1 MSRLNPRASRVL
13 EFELTYRQEAR
24 VEAGPSLDLA
34 VEIGRVATD
43 VRLNSIDVR
52 AVIFSHVGRPLSH

>member
-24 VEAGPSLDLA
+24 VEAGPSLDLP
-34 VEIGRVATD
+34 VSFIRVATAM
-43 VRLNSIDVR
+43 RLNNVDEGTR
-52 AVIFSHVGRPLSH
+52 Q